1 MTSRS
6 SEISSRGQLIA
17 FKFKDFFPIG
27 TKLGYGVSPT
37 VSKPSMTVSLKTG
50 RLSSSSEPPK
60 QACTRVGRLLRP
72 QCTLLRLPPRSAP
85 TDERAPCRG
94 HIHSETKGI
103 AGDFRPEHGG
113 PPPCT
118 SPPPSGPPPP
128 PPCSFCALMLP
139 KASLISAPKTTQQRS
154 KPTKEGFPSPA
165 PQACDRK
172 GAFRNPLAPQR
183 TPLVSGSIVKC
194 SARPSTR
201 SSACE
206 GVTVSS

>member
-27 TKLGYGVSPT
+27 TKPGYGVSPT

-94 HIHSETKGI
+94 HVHSETKGI

-118 SPPPSGPPPP
+118 SPPPSGPPPDP
-128 PPCSFCALMLP
+128 RAHSVLSCS
-139 KASLISAPKTTQQRS
+139 
-154 KPTKEGFPSPA
+154 
-165 PQACDRK
+165 RK
-172 GAFRNPLAPQR
+172 Q
-183 TPLVSGSIVKC
+183 V
-194 SARPSTR
+194 
-201 SSACE
+201 SSALPRPLSK
-206 GVTVSS
+206 GQSPQKKAFLLRPLRHVTGKEHLEILSLLSEPRLFQGPS